1 MNKIIMTTPLLYTGL
16 IIAGCEK
23 TYSVEE
29 FKKSEGLLKEW
40 AIKCGSSGKSKN
52 CENARIASRQFRSER
67 YSNPAK

>member
-29 FKKSEGLLKEW
+29 FKKVKDY
-40 AIKCGSSGKSKN
+40 SKN
-52 CENARIASRQFRSER
+52 GQLSADLLVNLKIVKT
-67 YSNPAK
+67 PG